1 MVSSNTSRSNLI
13 NNLFTTEDYKE
24 LSFTI
29 VVIMVKV
36 RLLLPESSNLLPAGD
51 FELFFKSF
59 FFCITLCVIAGV
71 IGTSYLRD
79 YL

>member
-1 MVSSNTSRSNLI
+1 MVSSNISRSNLI
-13 NNLFTTEDYKE
+13 INSQVKTTK

-29 VVIMVKV
+29 VVIMVMV
-36 RLLLPESSNLLPAGD
+36 RVLLPESSNLLPAGD

-59 FFCITLCVIAGV
+59 FCITLCVIAGV

-79 YL
+79 YF